1 MNILITGGTSG
12 LGYYTALKLAEE
24 HNNKILLIG
33 SNSLKGVKAA
43 KKIQIITRNNKI
55 SFLQAD
61 LSSIKQISLL
71 AKKLMS
77 EKFDILINNA
87 GALYFS
93 RIDTIDNIEK
103 TFALNHLSYFAL
115 TNLLLQ
121 NKNIKSC
128 GRVINVASGAHKGVD
143 IDINDLEMKKNYN
156 GWVAYKKSK
165 LCNILFTR
173 KLSEFTSNMDITVN
187 CLHPGFVKT
196 EFGKNNMGF
205 LGFVIKLLMNIF
217 AIKVE
222 DGAKTILY
230 LVKSKDVKAI
240 TGKYFY
246 KSKII
251 EPSSFA
257 QNPKRADQL
266 WDESIRI
273 LKNKGLTLKTK

>member
-1 MNILITGGTSG
+1 LNILITGGTSG

-128 GRVINVASGAHKGVD
+128 GRIINVASGAHKGVD

-222 DGAKTILY
+222 DGAKTILH

-266 WDESIRI
+266 WDESIKF

>member
-128 GRVINVASGAHKGVD
+128 GRIINVASGAHKGVD

-205 LGFVIKLLMNIF
+205 LGLIIKLLMNIF

-266 WDESIRI
+266 WDESIKI

>member
-61 LSSIKQISLL
+61 LSSINQASLL

-93 RIDTIDNIEK
+93 RMDTIDNIEK

-115 TNLLLQ
+115 TNLFLQ
-121 NKNIKSC
+121 NKNIKRG
-128 GRVINVASGAHKGVD
+128 GRIINVASGAHKGVD

-222 DGAKTILY
+222 DGAKTILH

-266 WDESIRI
+266 WDESIKI

>member
-61 LSSIKQISLL
+61 LSSINQASLL

-121 NKNIKSC
+121 NKNIKRG
-128 GRVINVASGAHKGVD
+128 GRIINVASGAHKGVD

-196 EFGKNNMGF
+196 EFGKNNIGF

-266 WDESIRI
+266 WDESIKI